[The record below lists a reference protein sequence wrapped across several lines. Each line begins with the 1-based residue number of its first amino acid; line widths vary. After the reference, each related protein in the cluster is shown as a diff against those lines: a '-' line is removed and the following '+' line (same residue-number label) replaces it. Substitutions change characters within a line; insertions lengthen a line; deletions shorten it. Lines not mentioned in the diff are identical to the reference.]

1 MRIITDGLW
10 SPEMVAMYEDICA
23 KLMKMKISF
32 GSETDYII
40 IDGGIIGWP
49 EYFLQ
54 IGGMNG
60 SRYEAVVN
68 RKEED
73 GTLDRSKYVFGIT
86 VQLDTR
92 SFIVFHGTDSQE
104 VGDFTFRHVG

>member
-1 MRIITDGLW
+1 MRIVTDGLW
-10 SPEMVAMYEDICA
+10 SPEMAAMHQDICA

-32 GSETDYII
+32 GSEMDYII
-40 IDGGIIGWP
+40 IDGSIIGWP

-54 IGGMNG
+54 IGGVCG
-60 SRYEAVVN
+60 ERYEAVVN
-68 RKEED
+68 KKEVD

-92 SFIVFHGTDSQE
+92 SFIIFRGSDLE
-104 VGDFTFRHVG
+104 GCNFTFQTA